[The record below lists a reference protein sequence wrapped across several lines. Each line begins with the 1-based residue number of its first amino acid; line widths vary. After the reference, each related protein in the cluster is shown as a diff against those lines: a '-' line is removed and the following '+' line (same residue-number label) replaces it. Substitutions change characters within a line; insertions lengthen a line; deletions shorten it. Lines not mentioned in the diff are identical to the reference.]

1 MQRDDVW
8 QGKKK
13 VPGSLLYANFSADWW
28 SVMEAFRM
36 LNLGSVDI
44 IIIIIII
51 IRPHRGDA
59 RDSEL
64 LL

>member
-1 MQRDDVW
+1 
-8 QGKKK
+8 
-13 VPGSLLYANFSADWW
+13 
-28 SVMEAFRM
+28 MEAFRM